1 MIKIIEINEWDII
14 TVFDGNIVSQ
24 YIKVKELGICHAKE
38 AKTIEEAYINRIE
51 LLNYIKEN
59 LKDKYQVNI
68 KFIALAN
75 K

>member
-1 MIKIIEINEWDII
+1 MIKMIEINEWDIV
-14 TVFDGNIVSQ
+14 TVFDGNIVYQ
-24 YIKVKELGICHAKE
+24 YITVKDIGIYHAKE
-38 AKTIEEAYINRIE
+38 AKTIEEAYNNRIQ
-51 LLNYIKEN
+51 LLNYIKED